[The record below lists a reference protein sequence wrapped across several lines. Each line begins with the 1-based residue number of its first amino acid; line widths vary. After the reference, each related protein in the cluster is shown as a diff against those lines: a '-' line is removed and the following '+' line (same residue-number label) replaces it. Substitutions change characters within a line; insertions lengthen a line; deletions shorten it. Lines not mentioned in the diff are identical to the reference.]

1 MTDLRTTGEAALD
14 ADLVALLDDL
24 GAQDHR
30 DQLMELFV
38 AAVSAAQGR
47 HDRLDLKIASAALR
61 EMQSAFAMFSP
72 YRDRPKVTI
81 FGSARTDA
89 DDPSYRAAHDVAE
102 RFAAQE
108 WMVVTGA
115 GPGIMEAG
123 LAGAGRANAV
133 GVSIRLPF
141 ETEANHVIAGDE
153 KLVEMKYFF
162 TRKLM
167 LMKESKGFVSLPGGF
182 GTLDETFELF
192 TLQQTGKADP
202 VPIVLL
208 DEPGGDFWTELDAF
222 VRSTL
227 VADGVVAAHDT
238 DLYVVTDDVEVAC
251 REVIGFYDNFHSI
264 RYVGDRLVVRMQRV
278 LPPEVLAEIDRDFA
292 HLVADGA
299 IEVSRALR
307 PEIATD
313 DVVELP
319 RIAFRYGRGHYG
331 RLRPLIDRINQ
342 AEEAGSSMT

>member
-1 MTDLRTTGEAALD
+1 MSDLRSTGDPALD
-14 ADLVALLDDL
+14 ADLATLLDDL
-24 GAQDHR
+24 GASDHR

-38 AAVSAAQGR
+38 AAVRAAQGR

-61 EMQSAFAMFSP
+61 EMQSAFAMFAP
-72 YRDRPKVTI
+72 YSDRPKVTI

-89 DDPSYRAAHDVAE
+89 DDPSYGAAHDVAARLAE
-102 RFAAQE
+102 LD

-123 LAGAGRANAV
+123 LAGAGREHAI

-167 LMKESKGFVSLPGGF
+167 LIKESKGFISLPGGF

-208 DEPGGDFWTELDAF
+208 DQPGGDFWTDLDGF
-222 VRSTL
+222 IRSTL
-227 VADGVVAAHDT
+227 VADGVVSEHDT
-238 DLYVVTDDVEVAC
+238 GLYLVTDDVEAAC
-251 REVIGFYDNFHSI
+251 REVVDFYANFHSI
-264 RYVGDRLVVRMQRV
+264 RYVGDRLVVRMNRP
-278 LPPEVLAEIDRDFA
+278 LPDDALAAIDRDFR
-292 HLVADGA
+292 HLVDDGA
-299 IEVSRALR
+299 IETTRPLR
-307 PEIATD
+307 PEISTD
-313 DVVELP
+313 DVVDLP

-331 RLRPLIDRINQ
+331 RLRPLIDRIN
-342 AEEAGSSMT
+342 AAG